1 MPARLAQWAHRPGA
15 LGPPPLPRLRARV
28 GKSRETGGAL
38 VGLTPHKR
46 QTQKLPLSSAAGG
59 RRQQPALNGPC
70 KKDGFDNRL
79 IRL

>member
-1 MPARLAQWAHRPGA
+1 MPARLAQWAHRLGA

-46 QTQKLPLSSAAGG
+46 QTQKLPCHRRLGGGAGS
-59 RRQQPALNGPC
+59 PP
-70 KKDGFDNRL
+70 
-79 IRL
+79 